1 VEERTAMQER
11 YEISSSLKELIEHAE
26 KILDCEIH
34 LQRQPDSPPKG
45 LVLDRYSF
53 DSPRN
58 VLVFSPQQIGM
69 LKDFVIGHNCI
80 RMTLKGTA
88 HGHGDFQVLSFDES
102 CATLGMEQI
111 YLDILKDE
119 KTRHLDLAMKKKL
132 MFYLYLLFH
141 ETICDIPWSI
151 LANIVIS
158 KKCPVM
164 RSAQVYFLMKESM
177 RDMHDLVSFKD
188 YIPRRYFVMHNA
200 MFYARDLLLAEV
212 LSEMKLNPMI
222 NIPEFKKFKNL
233 NLMEMLT
240 NRWMKSLWYQT
251 KLVGDVMVQILKDE
265 NIHGIDTS
273 GTDENYYRIF
283 QAGVALTKRWISF
296 MQLDKYYLWS
306 TPAHQREALK
316 NQDKIEL
323 AARVQLFGVE
333 V

>member
-1 VEERTAMQER
+1 MQER

-26 KILDCEIH
+26 NVLDFEIH
-34 LQRQPDSPPKG
+34 LQRQPDCPHKG
-45 LVLDRYSF
+45 LILDKYSF

-80 RMTLKGTA
+80 RLLLRGTA
-88 HGHGDFQVLSFDES
+88 HGHGNFKVLSFNEE

-141 ETICDIPWSI
+141 ETITDIPWSI

-158 KKCPVM
+158 RKCQVM

-212 LSEMKLNPMI
+212 LSEMKLNPMM

-251 KLVGDVMVQILKDE
+251 KLVGDVMVQILKDLK
-265 NIHGIDTS
+265 IHETDAT
-273 GTDENYYRIF
+273 GTDENYYRIYE
-283 QAGVALTKRWISF
+283 AGVGITKKWVSF
-296 MQLDKYYLWS
+296 MQLEKYYTWE
-306 TPAHQREALK
+306 TPEHQREALQR
-316 NQDKIEL
+316 QDQIES
-323 AARVQLFGVE
+323 AVRTRLFGVD

>member
-1 VEERTAMQER
+1 MQDR
-11 YEISSSLKELIEHAE
+11 YEISSSLKDLIEHAE
-26 KILDCEIH
+26 TILESEIH
-34 LQRQPDSPPKG
+34 LQRQPNCPPKG
-45 LVLDRYSF
+45 MVLDKYSF

-69 LKDFVIGHNCI
+69 LKDFVIGHNCA
-80 RMTLKGTA
+80 RMLFKGA
-88 HGHGDFQVLSFDES
+88 AYKQGKFQVLSFDES

-119 KTRHLDLAMKKKL
+119 KTRHLDLSMKKKL

-141 ETICDIPWSI
+141 ETVTEIPWSI
-151 LANIVIS
+151 LANIIIS

-212 LSEMKLNPMI
+212 LSELKLNPMI

-265 NIHGIDTS
+265 RIHTIDPR
-273 GTDENYYRIF
+273 GTPDNYFHLY
-283 QAGVALTKRWISF
+283 QAGIGLTARWIQF
-296 MQLDKYYLWS
+296 MQLEKYYLWAS
-306 TPAHQREALK
+306 PEHQRAALL
-316 NQDKIEL
+316 NQEKIEL
-323 AARVQLFGVE
+323 AARTQLFGVE

>member
-1 VEERTAMQER
+1 MQER

-26 KILDCEIH
+26 NVLDFEIH
-34 LQRQPDSPPKG
+34 LQRQPDCPHKG
-45 LVLDRYSF
+45 LILDKYSF

-69 LKDFVIGHNCI
+69 LKDFVIGQNCV
-80 RMTLKGTA
+80 RLLLRGTA
-88 HGHGDFQVLSFDES
+88 HGHNNFKVLSFDVP
-102 CATLGMEQI
+102 CAMLGMEQI

-141 ETICDIPWSI
+141 ETITDIPWSI

-158 KKCPVM
+158 RKCQVM

-251 KLVGDVMVQILKDE
+251 KLVGDVMVQILKDLKVQ
-265 NIHGIDTS
+265 DTDAT
-273 GTDENYYRIF
+273 GTDDNYYRIY
-283 QAGVALTKRWISF
+283 QTGVEITKKWISF
-296 MQLDKYYLWS
+296 MQLEKYYIWE
-306 TPAHQREALK
+306 TPEHQRDALQK
-316 NQDKIEL
+316 QDKIESSV
-323 AARVQLFGVE
+323 RVQLFGMDV
-333 V
+333 